1 VTLVPDAG
9 AASLL
14 YEQLL
19 IANARRQ
26 RAQKRDGGKRVNMD
40 ENFQL
45 PEQQCEELPA
55 VDRPSTASL
64 SRMSARPK

>member
-1 VTLVPDAG
+1 
-9 AASLL
+9 
-14 YEQLL
+14 
-19 IANARRQ
+19 
-26 RAQKRDGGKRVNMD
+26 MD